1 MAPVSLEG
9 EQASVSYGD
18 PGEGESVFIPM
29 GSDATG
35 GLGLELDPVLGP
47 RAIYVGQVEGHLE
60 RAALPLTHIHIL
72 QPLHYLEMDLV
83 FCR

>member
-1 MAPVSLEG
+1 MEG

-35 GLGLELDPVLGP
+35 RLGLELDPVLGP

-60 RAALPLTHIHIL
+60 GATLALTHLHIL
-72 QPLHYLEMDLV
+72 QTLHHQ
-83 FCR
+83 